1 MRHIRFWVRS
11 SPRGVRPSPLSRRP
25 AMPVKMKIWGHT
37 DHELAGCHGL
47 ADGKSIARP
56 ARGHALL
63 PAPPADLDGRHS
75 HLVIL
80 SVRRSRIRDGGEW
93 AEVAVQRPD
102 PASPSWRDRLADR
115 DDAAS
120 SAAGYAAE
128 VRCSSC

>member
-1 MRHIRFWVRS
+1 MH
-11 SPRGVRPSPLSRRP
+11 RRIP
-25 AMPVKMKIWGHT
+25 
-37 DHELAGCHGL
+37 
-47 ADGKSIARP
+47 
-56 ARGHALL
+56 
-63 PAPPADLDGRHS
+63 

-102 PASPSWRDRLADR
+102 LASPSWRDRLADR

>member
-56 ARGHALL
+56 ARDHALF
-63 PAPPADLDGRHS
+63 PARQADLDGQHS
-75 HLVIL
+75 SEETTHIGL
-80 SVRRSRIRDGGEW
+80 
-93 AEVAVQRPD
+93 
-102 PASPSWRDRLADR
+102 
-115 DDAAS
+115 
-120 SAAGYAAE
+120 
-128 VRCSSC
+128 